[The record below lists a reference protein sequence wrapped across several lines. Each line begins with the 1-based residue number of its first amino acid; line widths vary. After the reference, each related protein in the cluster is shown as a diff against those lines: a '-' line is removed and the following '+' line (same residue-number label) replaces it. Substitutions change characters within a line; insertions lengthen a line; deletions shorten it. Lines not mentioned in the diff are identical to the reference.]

1 MKSYHTSVLLNESL
15 ELLDIKPEGFYIDGT
30 LGEAGHSLEI
40 LKRLSDDGLL
50 ISIDRD
56 QSALD
61 YVTNTFPEQLGK
73 GNWKLVKANFSDIPQ
88 IAKEEGRNID
98 GILLDLG
105 MSSRHLE
112 EDDRGFSIHAEN
124 EELDMRM
131 DKDLG
136 VKASDLLKVLN
147 ERQLMK
153 LFGKY
158 GEEKASRRIS
168 KEIKK
173 DNNIETVGDLTR
185 LLKRVVPAT
194 YNQSARRVFQALRI
208 AVNDELNSLEQT
220 LDTSYEL
227 LNKDGRIIVISFHSL
242 EDRIVKRSFRDM
254 QKKGVGEVIGD
265 LVLPTPNEI
274 EENSR
279 SHSAKLRVFKKI

>member
-1 MKSYHTSVLLNESL
+1 MKSYHTSVLLDESI

-40 LKRLSDDGLL
+40 LKRLSKDGFL

-61 YVTNTFPEQLGK
+61 YVSNTFSEQLEQ
-73 GNWKLVKANFSDIPQ
+73 GNWKIVKANFSDLAD
-88 IAKEEGRNID
+88 IAQKEGRKID

-112 EDDRGFSIHAEN
+112 EENRGFSIHADE

-131 DKDLG
+131 DKELG

-147 ERQLMK
+147 EKQLMK

-158 GEEKASRRIS
+158 GGEKASRRIS
-168 KEIKK
+168 QAIKK
-173 DNNIETVGDLTR
+173 DDSIETVGDLTR

-208 AVNDELNSLEQT
+208 AVNDELNSLEQV
-220 LDTSYEL
+220 LETSYEL
-227 LNKDGRIIVISFHSL
+227 LNKDGRIVVISFHSL
-242 EDRIVKRSFRDM
+242 EDRIVKRSFREAA
-254 QKKGVGEVIGD
+254 KSGVGEIVGD
-265 LVLPTPNEI
+265 LVLPTPKEI

-279 SHSAKLRVFKKI
+279 SHSAKLRAFKNI